1 MIADTSQPN
10 MALSPLPPLRTRHPA
25 SLDPTFEHVR
35 EHGRF
40 YIEHS
45 FVVRPGRLGSI
56 ESHPDF
62 E

>member
-1 MIADTSQPN
+1 
-10 MALSPLPPLRTRHPA
+10 MALRYPA
-25 SLDPTFEHVR
+25 RLDPTFEHVR

-45 FVVRPGRLGSI
+45 FAVRPARLGSI